1 LCEGVEAYDYDQKQ
15 KFNLRDAYLWS
26 VHDFIAYS
34 IFSGWSCNGL
44 LTCPICMKGT
54 SCFRLKFGG
63 KICYFDCHRRFLP
76 LDHLFRLDNDAF
88 KKGNIVLEGPPRHLS
103 GSEITDMLDNLVLK
117 ENGDEFIGYGNE
129 HNWTHKYALWEL
141 PCAKA
146 LILMHNIDIMHQER
160 NIVESILST
169 CMTFA
174 DKTKDNHK
182 ARKDLT

>member
-1 LCEGVEAYDYDQKQ
+1 
-15 KFNLRDAYLWS
+15 
-26 VHDFIAYS
+26 
-34 IFSGWSCNGL
+34 
-44 LTCPICMKGT
+44 
-54 SCFRLKFGG
+54 
-63 KICYFDCHRRFLP
+63 
-76 LDHLFRLDNDAF
+76 
-88 KKGNIVLEGPPRHLS
+88 
-103 GSEITDMLDNLVLK
+103 MLDNLVLK

-146 LILMHNIDIMHQER
+146 MILMHNIDIMHQER